1 MRGGPQGVVVDRR
14 LSGEGSECTTLSNA
28 LAVTPL
34 AAAAAM
40 RPLATRPLATRPLT
54 PEQLAMQ
61 AFFGRYVTPAQAA
74 AQAMRHRHLAG
85 SG

>member
-1 MRGGPQGVVVDRR
+1 LVRGAPQGVVVDRR

-40 RPLATRPLATRPLT
+40 RPLATRPLT